1 MAFSGSYVGTVIALP
16 ISGLLAEHVGWEMIF
31 YVFGAIGIVWC
42 IAWAW
47 VVKVRKVWR
56 KKSNLHQGGHKES
69 NIREAK

>member
-47 VVKVRKVWR
+47 VVKVYE
-56 KKSNLHQGGHKES
+56 ES
-69 NIREAK
+69 GQ